1 MKAIASKRRTIR
13 AFSLSIWTT
22 GTNWKSTV
30 SFQTW
35 NVVTK
40 KS

>member
-1 MKAIASKRRTIR
+1 MKLMASKLTAMR
-13 AFSLSIWTT
+13 ARSVSVRMT
-22 GTNWKSTV
+22 GTNWKSRY

-35 NVVTK
+35 KVVTR

>member
-1 MKAIASKRRTIR
+1 MKPMASKLNAIR
-13 AFSLSIWTT
+13 ALSVSVRTT
-22 GTNWKSTV
+22 GTNWKSRY

-35 NVVTK
+35 NVVAR

>member
-1 MKAIASKRRTIR
+1 MKPIASKPTTHARLVRESLDRRDE
-13 AFSLSIWTT
+13 LEVD
-22 GTNWKSTV
+22 V

>member
-1 MKAIASKRRTIR
+1 MKEMASKRTTMR
-13 AFSLSIWTT
+13 ARSASAFIT

-30 SFQTW
+30 SRQTW
-35 NVVTK
+35 KVVTK

>member
-1 MKAIASKRRTIR
+1 MKPMASKRTTMR
-13 AFSLSIWTT
+13 ARSASACIA
-22 GTNWKSTV
+22 GMNWKSTI

>member
-1 MKAIASKRRTIR
+1 MKPMASKLKTMRWRSASDFI
-13 AFSLSIWTT
+13 T
-22 GTNWKSTV
+22 GTNWKFRY

-35 NVVTK
+35 KVVTK